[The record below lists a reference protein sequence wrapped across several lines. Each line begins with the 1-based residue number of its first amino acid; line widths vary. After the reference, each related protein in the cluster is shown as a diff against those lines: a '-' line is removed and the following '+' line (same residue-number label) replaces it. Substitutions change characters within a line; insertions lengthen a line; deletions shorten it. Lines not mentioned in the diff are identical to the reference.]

1 MIRYAG
7 RDDFEVL
14 CAHDRHVGKSE
25 LKRCIDA
32 QRVLVMAGSGAF
44 MGWLRFGL
52 FWNEIPF
59 LNMLYVLQEYRGQSF
74 GTRLIRHWEAEMAR
88 RGDKRVL
95 TSTLSNERG
104 QLFFRQNGYTD
115 CGCLL
120 LPDEPLEIILLKNL
134 P

>member
-1 MIRYAG
+1 MGEVRALIRYAG

-52 FWNEIPF
+52 FWNEIRF
-59 LNMLYVLQEYRGQSF
+59 TGIQ
-74 GTRLIRHWEAEMAR
+74 GTGLWDPAHTPLGGGNGKAR
-88 RGDKRVL
+88 R
-95 TSTLSNERG
+95 
-104 QLFFRQNGYTD
+104 
-115 CGCLL
+115 
-120 LPDEPLEIILLKNL
+120 
-134 P
+134 